1 MPAADDA
8 FVSFAQL
15 LRAAPEATVAEEP
28 PADDAPAEPQPP
40 ARADGAD
47 FARDVRVFRARLADA
62 FDASCDPALG
72 KAARAAL
79 GREIDAVLA
88 ALLERVS

>member
-1 MPAADDA
+1 VPAADEA

-15 LRAAPEATVAEEP
+15 LRTTPEAIAAEVVP
-28 PADDAPAEPQPP
+28 PESSAPAEPEPP
-40 ARADGAD
+40 RKSDPD

-62 FDASCDPALG
+62 FDASCDASLA
-72 KAARAAL
+72 KSARAAL

-88 ALLERVS
+88 ALLERVQ

>member
-15 LRAAPEATVAEEP
+15 LRVAPEAIAPEAAPPEEVSAP
-28 PADDAPAEPQPP
+28 PE
-40 ARADGAD
+40 ARAYDAK

-62 FDASCDPALG
+62 FDASCDASLAKG
-72 KAARAAL
+72 ARAAL
-79 GREIDAVLA
+79 GREIDAVLG
-88 ALLERVS
+88 ALLERVQ